1 MTITGLRPT
10 LGLYGDQYEEIL
22 QFMTCIDAT
31 VQGLAR
37 LCREAKADRAWHL
50 LWMHPD
56 NSLVHDSR
64 SMSRLTL
71 LLRNCYGSFPLA
83 GQRWL
88 GKAKNSSPYDPF
100 VFRLVL

>member
-22 QFMTCIDAT
+22 QFMTCINAT
-31 VQGLAR
+31 IQGLAR

-56 NSLVHDSR
+56 NRLVHESR
-64 SMSRLTL
+64 SMSRLPL
-71 LLRNCYGSFPLA
+71 LLSNCYSSFPLA
-83 GQRWL
+83 DYLRF
-88 GKAKNSSPYDPF
+88 DPDNEG
-100 VFRLVL
+100 

>member
-10 LGLYGDQYEEIL
+10 LGLYGDQYEDIL

-56 NSLVHDSR
+56 NSLVHESR

-71 LLRNCYGSFPLA
+71 LLCNCYRSFPLA
-83 GQRWL
+83 ACLRF
-88 GKAKNSSPYDPF
+88 DPDNDG
-100 VFRLVL
+100 

>member
-22 QFMTCIDAT
+22 QFMTCINAT
-31 VQGLAR
+31 IQGLAR
-37 LCREAKADRAWHL
+37 LCREAKADRAWYL

-56 NSLVHDSR
+56 NSLVHQSR

-71 LLRNCYGSFPLA
+71 LPCNLYGSFPLA
-83 GQRWL
+83 DCLRF
-88 GKAKNSSPYDPF
+88 DPDNDG
-100 VFRLVL
+100 